1 MKKFKSILCLA
12 LAGLSMSS
20 CKDFLTLMPLNEIVL
35 ENFWTDK
42 SDVES
47 VLLGAY
53 SALEKSD
60 CVVRMSIWGEMRSD
74 NIVAGKSNDEND
86 DIILI
91 TKDNILE
98 TNSYS
103 KYKCFYDVIN
113 RANTVLHFAPIVAGE
128 DPNYNYDELKSN
140 EAEAIAIRSLC
151 YWYLI
156 RAYKDVPFVTEPS
169 IDDTH
174 DFFVGQMKF
183 DQILDSLIT
192 DLESYKGWAVN
203 RYTVEAANTA
213 RFTRSAMYAML
224 ADMYLWKGDYDK
236 CIENCELVTD
246 RKLYEYDELIRKDS
260 KNCTVELFNGYP
272 LITDVIT
279 GTEGGNSYNEIFGK
293 GNSFETLFE
302 LPYDSETKNP
312 FVESYYN
319 SKNSTIGKLKAFTDV
334 GSGFGPNGNVVFTS
348 PTDGRYFQNVKQ
360 SDSEYGIMKYVYED
374 ITYDLSDANGNPG
387 DAFEATKRENTQPNW
402 IIYRYSDVLLMEAE
416 AKVQKAAQMGADTAS
431 TEVKTLLTEAFNLVD
446 AVNSRAI
453 AKEQNGDASKPLKVT
468 DYKTVTAMD
477 NLVLAERR
485 RELLFEGKRWFDLV
499 RMSMREGNTSR
510 LLSFV
515 TKKHSDATSSA
526 VQIRLSEMN
535 ALFFPLHKDEIKINS
550 KLIQNPIYVENEDIQ
565 KAK

>member
-74 NIVAGKSNDEND
+74 NIVAGKSNGEND

-98 TNSYS
+98 TNSYT

-128 DPNYNYDELKSN
+128 DPNYNYDELKNN

-156 RAYKDVPFVTEPS
+156 RAYKDVPYVTEPS

-246 RKLYEYDELIRKDS
+246 RKLFEYDELIRKDS

-319 SKNSTIGKLKAFTDV
+319 SKSSTIGKLKAFTDV

-360 SDSEYGIMKYVYED
+360 ADSEYGIMKYVYED

-402 IIYRYSDVLLMEAE
+402 IVYRYSDVLLMEAE

-535 ALFFPLHKDEIKINS
+535 ALFFPLNKDEIKINS

>member
-12 LAGLSMSS
+12 LAGLSLSS

-74 NIVAGKSNDEND
+74 NIVAGKSNDDND

-98 TNSYS
+98 TNSYT

-128 DPNYNYDELKSN
+128 DPNYNYDELKNN

-156 RAYKDVPFVTEPS
+156 RAYKDVPYVTEPS

-246 RKLYEYDELIRKDS
+246 RKLFEYDELIRKDS

-319 SKNSTIGKLKAFTDV
+319 SKSSTIGKLKAFTDV

-360 SDSEYGIMKYVYED
+360 ADSEYGIMKYVYED

-402 IIYRYSDVLLMEAE
+402 IVYRYSDVLLMEAE

-535 ALFFPLHKDEIKINS
+535 ALFFPLNKDEIKINS

>member
-98 TNSYS
+98 TNSYT

-128 DPNYNYDELKSN
+128 DPNYNYDELKNN

-156 RAYKDVPFVTEPS
+156 RAYKDVPYVTEPS

-246 RKLYEYDELIRKDS
+246 RKLFEYDELIRKDS

-319 SKNSTIGKLKAFTDV
+319 SKSSTIGKLKAFTDV

-360 SDSEYGIMKYVYED
+360 ADSEYGIMKYVYED

-402 IIYRYSDVLLMEAE
+402 IVYRYSDVLLMEAE

-535 ALFFPLHKDEIKINS
+535 ALFFPLNKDEIKINS

>member
-1 MKKFKSILCLA
+1 
-12 LAGLSMSS
+12 MSS

-47 VLLGAY
+47 VLLGTY

-128 DPNYNYDELKSN
+128 DPNYNYDELKNN

-156 RAYKDVPFVTEPS
+156 RAYKDVPYVTEPS

-236 CIENCELVTD
+236 CIENCELVTE
-246 RKLYEYDELIRKDS
+246 RKLFEYDELIRKDS

-360 SDSEYGIMKYVYED
+360 ADSEYGIMKYVYED

>member
-74 NIVAGKSNDEND
+74 NIVAGKSNDDND

-98 TNSYS
+98 TNSYT

-128 DPNYNYDELKSN
+128 DPNYNYDELKNN

-156 RAYKDVPFVTEPS
+156 RAYKDVPYVTEPS

-246 RKLYEYDELIRKDS
+246 RKLFEYDELVRKDS

-319 SKNSTIGKLKAFTDV
+319 SKSSTIGKLKAFTDV

-360 SDSEYGIMKYVYED
+360 ADSEYGIMKYVYED

-402 IIYRYSDVLLMEAE
+402 IVYRYSDVLLMEAE

-535 ALFFPLHKDEIKINS
+535 ALFFPLNKDEIKINS

>member
-98 TNSYS
+98 TNSYT

-128 DPNYNYDELKSN
+128 DPNYNYDELKNN

-156 RAYKDVPFVTEPS
+156 RAYKDVPYVTEPS

-246 RKLYEYDELIRKDS
+246 RKLFEYDELIRKDS

-302 LPYDSETKNP
+302 LPYDSEKKNP

-319 SKNSTIGKLKAFTDV
+319 SKSSTIGKLKAFTDV

-360 SDSEYGIMKYVYED
+360 ADSEYGIMKYVYED

-402 IIYRYSDVLLMEAE
+402 IVYRYSDVLLMEAE

-535 ALFFPLHKDEIKINS
+535 ALFFPLNKDEIKINS

>member
-74 NIVAGKSNDEND
+74 NIVAGKSNDDND

-98 TNSYS
+98 TNSYT

-128 DPNYNYDELKSN
+128 DPNYNYDELKNN

-156 RAYKDVPFVTEPS
+156 RAYKDVPYVTEPS

-319 SKNSTIGKLKAFTDV
+319 SKSSTIGKLKAFTDV

-360 SDSEYGIMKYVYED
+360 ADSEYGIMKYVYED

-402 IIYRYSDVLLMEAE
+402 IVYRYSDVLLMEAE

-535 ALFFPLHKDEIKINS
+535 ALFFPLNKDEIKINS

>member
-98 TNSYS
+98 TNSYT

-128 DPNYNYDELKSN
+128 DPNYNYDELKNN

-156 RAYKDVPFVTEPS
+156 RAYKDVPYVTEPS

-319 SKNSTIGKLKAFTDV
+319 SKSSTIGKLKAFTDV

-360 SDSEYGIMKYVYED
+360 ADSEYGIMKYVYED

-402 IIYRYSDVLLMEAE
+402 IVYRYSDVLLMEAE

-535 ALFFPLHKDEIKINS
+535 ALFFPLNKDEIKINS